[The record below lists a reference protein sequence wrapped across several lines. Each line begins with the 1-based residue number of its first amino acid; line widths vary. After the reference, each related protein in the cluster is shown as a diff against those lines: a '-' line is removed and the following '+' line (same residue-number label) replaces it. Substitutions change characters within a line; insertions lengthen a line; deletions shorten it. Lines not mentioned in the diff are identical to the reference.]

1 MFDDFLCMIQS
12 DELIPQYWDDMMAFV
27 LLDDFFWE

>member
-12 DELIPQYWDDMMAFV
+12 DELIPEWYETWL